1 MERRSSREVGM
12 LNDCTIISVFWQ
24 QETSNFSQSIVKNR
38 REMKTLFLT
47 VRMILHAYP
56 EAGVG
61 DGVREGVMAV
71 SLHTQCATS
80 GGYCHAYNAGW
91 TS

>member
-1 MERRSSREVGM
+1 M
-12 LNDCTIISVFWQ
+12 LAARNIEFSTVYSKESLRNDEDTV
-24 QETSNFSQSIVKNR
+24 V
-38 REMKTLFLT
+38 L

-71 SLHTQCATS
+71 SLHTQCPTS
-80 GGYCHAYNAGW
+80 GGYCHAYNVGW